1 LEPKLRERAKKDQV
15 FGSKN
20 EEDQV
25 FGAKIER
32 EGGSLGHD
40 PSIIK

>member
-1 LEPKLRERAKKDQV
+1 LEPKLRERAIEDQV
-15 FGSKN
+15 FGSNN
-20 EEDQV
+20 EEDKV

-32 EGGSLGHD
+32 EWGSLGHD